1 MPTTHRTRVAL
12 GLSRAHILALIVG
25 AMAIYNAMTQNASM
39 FPSPTIALAVLLA
52 QIQALQTAHQAV
64 KTRALGL
71 AQIRD
76 NKRDILW
83 TSLEILVKYV
93 QGLCDASPELAAT
106 LIKGAAMQIAGKA
119 VRAKPI
125 LQAHLGPVPGTVILL
140 ANATLLT
147 NKTRKRVLYNWAWS
161 GDGGK
166 TWNQVASTPYA
177 ETEIPNLPLMATYAF
192 RVCVTIA
199 KNPPGEWSQS
209 ISLLVH

>member
-1 MPTTHRTRVAL
+1 MKTTPRTRVTL
-12 GLSRAHILALIVG
+12 GVRRTQILILITV
-25 AMAIYNAMTQNASM
+25 AMAIYNAMTQNSSM
-39 FPSPTIALAVLLA
+39 FSSPTITLAVLLS
-52 QIQALQTAHQAV
+52 QIEALQVAHQAV
-64 KTRALGL
+64 KTRALGM

-93 QGLCDASPELAAT
+93 QGLCDASPELAPT
-106 LIKGAAMQIAGKA
+106 LIKGAAMQIVAKA
-119 VRAKPI
+119 VRAKAI
-125 LQAHLGPVPGTVILL
+125 LQAHLGPVPGTVILI

-177 ETEIPNLPLMATYAF
+177 ETEITNLPLMATYAF

-199 KNPPGEWSQS
+199 KDPPGEWTQPVG
-209 ISLLVH
+209 LLVH